1 MHIVKLV
8 VTVEFTPSAGLWCR
22 LLREPRGPKWMP
34 GSGPAVWN
42 CLIRGSSLKLSRNF
56 YGFLI
61 LSRIA
66 DLLHALAQ
74 SRGMHAGLRKARPR
88 PRTVALAALPMGRQS
103 ASDCTSRIRY
113 RRHAQ
118 LFASAWHCRA
128 LACLAAGKHPPST
141 APWRTQD
148 PHQITR
154 AGFGLLF
161 VPIPRCVDQLASSC
175 YPTRRH
181 AKK

>member
-34 GSGPAVWN
+34 GSGPVVWS

-74 SRGMHAGLRKARPR
+74 SRVACMRDCEKQDVDLERLPSRCCRWGDSRPQTARVAFV
-88 PRTVALAALPMGRQS
+88 TV
-103 ASDCTSRIRY
+103 DT
-113 RRHAQ
+113 H
-118 LFASAWHCRA
+118 
-128 LACLAAGKHPPST
+128 
-141 APWRTQD
+141 
-148 PHQITR
+148 
-154 AGFGLLF
+154 
-161 VPIPRCVDQLASSC
+161 SC
-175 YPTRRH
+175 
-181 AKK
+181 